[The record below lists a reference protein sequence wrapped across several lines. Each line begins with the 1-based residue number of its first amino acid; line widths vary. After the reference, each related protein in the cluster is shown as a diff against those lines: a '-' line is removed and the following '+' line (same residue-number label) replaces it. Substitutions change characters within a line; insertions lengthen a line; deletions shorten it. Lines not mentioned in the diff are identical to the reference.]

1 MSDTMKVGNSTIRL
15 VKSDITD
22 IEIEAFV
29 YYAQPDLV
37 LGSGFGT
44 AISMRGGPSVQE
56 ELKEHGVIKTTEAI
70 VTSAGEMKA
79 KYIIHAV
86 GPRFQEENLEN
97 KLRATILNSLK
108 QADEKGIKSI
118 AFPAMGA
125 GFYGVPLDTSAQIT
139 LTTVADYLS
148 GDTKI
153 EEVVVSLLDS
163 REYKPFQ
170 EKLATLVQSVKEAI

>member
-1 MSDTMKVGNSTIRL
+1 
-15 VKSDITD
+15 
-22 IEIEAFV
+22 
-29 YYAQPDLV
+29 
-37 LGSGFGT
+37 
-44 AISMRGGPSVQE
+44 
-56 ELKEHGVIKTTEAI
+56 
-70 VTSAGEMKA
+70 
-79 KYIIHAV
+79 
-86 GPRFQEENLEN
+86 
-97 KLRATILNSLK
+97 
-108 QADEKGIKSI
+108 
-118 AFPAMGA
+118 MGA